1 MCNSRKTKVL
11 SRVAKSPVQTLLS
24 VFIIATF
31 VGSGFACATSISY
44 TVGGWSQQFP
54 GPVTP
59 PANAP
64 WGPNGYPG
72 DTVEFQTYTGMLDL
86 SNPATQILQINE
98 LLWTIDYT
106 YAGTATD
113 PNAWSDLQFNFNALR
128 NISFGGVP
136 AGMIGQA
143 GQLDV
148 TWENDYLSLAN
159 GGAFVFTNVDGGD
172 GFLYEITVA
181 PLGLDEVGGSNF
193 NGSNPWSQPSRD
205 VMAEFTVVNL
215 GPAPAPVPEP
225 ATVTMMGLG
234 LASLAAARKVRSKF
248 AGKK

>member
-1 MCNSRKTKVL
+1 M
-11 SRVAKSPVQTLLS
+11 AKSPVQTVLGL
-24 VFIIATF
+24 FIVAAF
-31 VGSGFACATSISY
+31 VGSGFAYATSISY

-54 GPVTP
+54 NSVTP
-59 PANAP
+59 DPNSP
-64 WGPNGYPG
+64 WGVNGYPG
-72 DTVEFQTYTGMLDL
+72 DTVEFQSYMGTLDL

-106 YAGTATD
+106 YGYPEGTTSD
-113 PNAWSDLQFNFNALR
+113 WSQSAWTDLQFNFNALR

-136 AGMIGQA
+136 AGSIGQS

-148 TWENDYLSLAN
+148 TWDNDYLSLAN
-159 GGAFVFTNVDGGD
+159 GSSFVFTNVDGGD
-172 GFLYEITVA
+172 GFLYEITVS
-181 PLGLDEVGGSNF
+181 PLGLNEVGGSNF
-193 NGSNPWSQPSRD
+193 SGSNPWSQPSRD

-225 ATVTMMGLG
+225 ATVTVMGLG
-234 LASLAAARKVRSKF
+234 LASLAAARAVRSKF